1 MCVCVCVCV
10 EATRTRHGWKKNFTT
25 KLPCSSAQTARR
37 RKKETFPSP
46 WLRSAALIAATM
58 SQMQVTVPANVSPGD
73 PFQVNT
79 PAGPMQVTCPPGV
92 YSGHAIAINVP
103 DTQPVMVTAE
113 PVTVY
118 PDYPGAQP
126 VAYSS
131 NSVYPDYPGVPAA
144 PTPATMSRGKMDGRV
159 REIRSGCYY
168 LSECPCCYCTY
179 YGVDANAESVAIG
192 PCCCIPLGCCP
203 VATDKARA
211 IQPGASH
218 FQGKEDALWWESS
231 TSVRKFNKNFDPEQ
245 GTLMVKCC

>member
-25 KLPCSSAQTARR
+25 FSLESSAKMEKRNIAA
-37 RKKETFPSP
+37 P
-46 WLRSAALIAATM
+46 WLRSAALIAATTM

-103 DTQPVMVTAE
+103 DTQPVMVEAV
-113 PVTVY
+113 PVTPAY
-118 PDYPGAQP
+118 PDYPGAQS

-179 YGVDANAESVAIG
+179 YSVDANAESVAIG

-218 FQGKEDALWWESS
+218 FQGNEDALWWESS